1 MYVIKYVLAA
11 VMMLAAANV
20 ATAAPAASP
29 LDDQYVVVEETRV
42 FGQFTGCNPQ
52 VGIPMNGRMF
62 VCTTY
67 GYSPTLSYPK
77 AVVMKNKKGE
87 YKVIINGQEYKGYFA
102 EQKDN
107 NISF

>member
-1 MYVIKYVLAA
+1 MNPVKRF
-11 VMMLAAANV
+11 LAAALFLALANTV
-20 ATAAPAASP
+20 AAAPPAPPA
-29 LDDQYVVVEETRV
+29 DDQYVVVEETRV

-107 NISF
+107 NIAF